1 MNTDKTSVQ
10 LIDDIS
16 AYTGEVSFR
25 LRYTSKGK
33 VLKNIKLPFTAPA
46 KVNKK
51 DVKAVMYTIILEQI
65 PVYLSIHILSLW

>member
-10 LIDDIS
+10 LIDDVS

-46 KVNKK
+46 KINKK
-51 DVKAVMYTIILEQI
+51 DVKAVMYN
-65 PVYLSIHILSLW
+65 YY